1 MDNKIK
7 RKIEQLQRKG
17 LMLGEIADELGVS
30 ENLVKE
36 DLLTMGINPDISAR
50 VNFQNI
56 EVDIDGVHKQKE
68 EKEEDNKA
76 QIEKIIQMPVSK
88 SAITGIKERRSVIE
102 DLYYNQI

>member
-36 DLLTMGINPDISAR
+36 DLLTMGIKPDISAR

-68 EKEEDNKA
+68 EVLL
-76 QIEKIIQMPVSK
+76 KIYI
-88 SAITGIKERRSVIE
+88 ITK
-102 DLYYNQI
+102 DLVKKKYQKLLVLQLKQ